1 MVKYVKQWT
10 RNNPGQ
16 VIIIGDTS
24 GSMSLKDAEGY
35 TLIERLEIGANSGI
49 VSSLMRNLF
58 QDGVKNKATF
68 TVITYGNGG
77 AKIVCKK
84 SIADF
89 ATEGDTLPTK
99 TVSTSAGNIEVP
111 QFISGLIAAGGTPMA
126 AGFDLAYKEAEAF
139 CKANPDSAPTI
150 IVHITDGM
158 PNNPSAAIAAANRCR
173 ALFTSDGNVLV
184 FNLHMSTNSSNKV
197 LFPASEGELS
207 DAAAKLLYRISDVL
221 PKTYWTVAQAE
232 KLPVKENSRMMTQ
245 NGNGEDIAKIINFGS
260 TVADNANAAD
270 VTTET
275 FSY

>member
-1 MVKYVKQWT
+1 MGKYAKQWT
-10 RNNPGQ
+10 RNKPGH
-16 VIIIGDTS
+16 IIIMGDSS
-24 GSMSLKDAEGY
+24 GSMSLKDKGGY
-35 TLIERLEIGANSGI
+35 SLIERVEIGANSGI
-49 VSSLMRNLF
+49 LSSLVRNLSN
-58 QDGVKNKATF
+58 DGVKNKATF
-68 TVITYGNGG
+68 TVITYGSGG

-99 TVSTSAGNIEVP
+99 TVSTSAGDIEIP
-111 QFISGLIAAGGTPMA
+111 QFVSGLTASGGTPMA
-126 AGFDLAYKEAEAF
+126 AGFDLAYKAAEAF
-139 CKANPDSAPTI
+139 CKANPESAPPI
-150 IVHITDGM
+150 IINITDGM
-158 PNNPSAAIAAANRCR
+158 PNNPSATIAAANRCR
-173 ALFTSDGNVLV
+173 NLSTSDGNVLI

-221 PKTYWTVAQAE
+221 PKTYMAVAQAE